1 MTKKWLVAYDF
12 SKQAEV
18 ALEMAASHLEPF
30 AGELLLLHVHR
41 PLSTAF
47 GAEFAALSPAFKDV
61 DSTIADAARARLE
74 AVAEKVRER
83 HPKVVLRTLVAAGY
97 PPEHI
102 VVAARDEDVDQIVV
116 GSHGRRGLKRVFL
129 GSVAERVVR
138 DADRTVL
145 VVKVHDPDHV
155 EHEGDETR

>member
-1 MTKKWLVAYDF
+1 MSKKWLVAYDF

-18 ALEMAASHLEPF
+18 ALEMAAMQLEPF
-30 AGELLLLHVHR
+30 GAEIVLLHVHR

-61 DSTIADAARARLE
+61 DSTIADAARTRLE
-74 AVAEKVRER
+74 GVAATVRER
-83 HPKVVLRTLVAAGY
+83 HPALTLRTLVAAGY

-102 VVAARDEDVDQIVV
+102 VLAAREEDVDQIVV

-145 VVKVHDPDHV
+145 VVKIHDLDHD
-155 EHEGDETR
+155 EHEDDETR

>member
-1 MTKKWLVAYDF
+1 MMRKWLVAYDF
-12 SKQAEV
+12 SKQAEA
-18 ALEMAASHLEPF
+18 ALEIAARHLAPVG
-30 AGELLLLHVHR
+30 GEIVLLHVHR

-74 AVAEKVRER
+74 AVAEAVRAQ
-83 HPKVVLRTLVAAGY
+83 HPEVTLRAVVAAGY

-102 VVAARDEDVDQIVV
+102 VAVAREEHVGQIVV

-138 DADRTVL
+138 DADRCVL
-145 VVKVHDPDHV
+145 VVKGHDPDEDV
-155 EHEGDETR
+155 TP